1 MMQSDAF
8 YNEELID
15 TTTFATN
22 DKVFNM
28 AVEKERKHKDAEE
41 FESIYRANKC
51 QLTGDK
57 EFADIYNMM
66 SFQYDEMESVHEFN
80 RAFDEDVTEQDSG
93 YQEVTCR

>member
-1 MMQSDAF
+1 MMQSDAL

-15 TTTFATN
+15 TTTLATN
-22 DKVFNM
+22 DKMFDM
-28 AVEKERKHKDAEE
+28 AMERVGKHNDVEE

-57 EFADIYNMM
+57 EFADMYNMM

-93 YQEVTCR
+93 Y